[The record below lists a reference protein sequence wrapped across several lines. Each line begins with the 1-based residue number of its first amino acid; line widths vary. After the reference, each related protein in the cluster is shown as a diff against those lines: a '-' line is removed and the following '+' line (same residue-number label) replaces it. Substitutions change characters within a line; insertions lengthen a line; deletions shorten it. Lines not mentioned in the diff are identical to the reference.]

1 MPADAP
7 RVRGTAW
14 ALAGLLL
21 LGLGLRLYHLGTG
34 LWFDE
39 IETLVEYVRLP
50 LGQILRDY
58 HSNNQHPLYSV
69 LAHLSLGVF
78 GESGAALRLPAA
90 LLGTASL
97 AAYYRL
103 AVRIVDRR
111 EALLGTA
118 LLTFSYHHLWFSQD
132 ARGYSGLLLL
142 SLLATLALI
151 RLLDER
157 TTRWGVVAGYGVSAG
172 LAVYIHPTA
181 VLLAVAH
188 ALILGWA
195 WWSSRSTNPRLGPRA
210 LAALACAALVGLVLY
225 LPMLRQ
231 VVTTLTGRNP
241 HGAETA
247 WQSPLWFVAESLRSL
262 AGGLP
267 GGWMGVLAAALVL
280 LAGWLALWRQRPLV
294 AALFVLP
301 GLLTALT
308 LGLVHQNFWPRF
320 FFFSA
325 GFAVLVALRG
335 GFALAKLVF
344 GERGRALAT
353 GGAILAILGS
363 ALTLPRAWRPKQD
376 FLGAERHVERVRAP
390 DDAVVTVDLTDY
402 PYLRW
407 RGDAWESAGSLPALE
422 AIERGHRRTWLLYTF
437 PVRLAVVQP
446 AIWRRLAVR
455 YDTAAV
461 FPGTVGGGD
470 IVVMVSKPSPPAP

>member
-7 RVRGTAW
+7 RVRGTTW
-14 ALAGLLL
+14 ALAGLLV

-39 IETLVEYVRLP
+39 IETLVEYVRSP

-69 LAHLSLGVF
+69 LAHLSIGAL

-103 AVRIVDRR
+103 ALRIVDRR
-111 EALLGTA
+111 EALLGMA
-118 LLTFSYHHLWFSQD
+118 LLTFSYHHLWFSQN

-142 SLLATLALI
+142 SLLATLALL
-151 RLLDER
+151 RLLDEK
-157 TTRWGVVAGYGVSAG
+157 TGWGAVAGYGLCAG

-188 ALILGWA
+188 AILLA
-195 WWSSRSTNPRLGPRA
+195 WTWWRVRTTNRWLGRRA
-210 LAALACAALVGLVLY
+210 VAALGCAAGVSLLLY
-225 LPMLRQ
+225 APMLGQ

-241 HGAETA
+241 HGAATA
-247 WQSPLWFVAESLRSL
+247 WQSPLWFVVESLRGL

-267 GGWMGVLAAALVL
+267 GGWAGVAAAALVL
-280 LAGWLALWRQRPLV
+280 LAGLLALWRQRPLLV
-294 AALFVLP
+294 ALFLLP
-301 GLLTALT
+301 GLLTAVVLV
-308 LGLVHQNFWPRF
+308 LVHQNFWPRF

-335 GFALAKLVF
+335 GFVLAQLLF
-344 GERGRALAT
+344 GGRGRALAT
-353 GGAILAILGS
+353 GGAILAIAGS
-363 ALTLPRAWRPKQD
+363 AATLPRAWRPKQD
-376 FLGAERHVERVRAP
+376 FLGAERQVERVRAP
-390 DDAVVTVDLTDY
+390 EDAVVTVDLTEY

-407 RGDAWESAGSLPALE
+407 RGDAWEAARSLPALE
-422 AIERGHRRTWLLYTF
+422 AIEAQHRRTWLLYTF

-446 AIWRRLAVR
+446 GIWQRLAAR

-470 IVVMVSKPSPPAP
+470 IVVMVSKASPPAP